1 MIAPATTKPMRIRH
15 RTARPSAGSGPVRP
29 NRLEAASARSRRPDP
44 HCRNGRAGGFT
55 LVEVLVAV
63 LVISIGMLGV
73 ARLVLAAVKA
83 NDSAY
88 FRTQAAN
95 LAYSILD
102 EMRANRAYALT
113 APGYQVNFGAYTN
126 PGFTC
131 TGSGVTCTPAQIAQ
145 YELYMWK
152 QQLTSASTVT
162 TGALPSGDGQIVMNY
177 PGGASQ
183 PTATITIEWDDR
195 IAQWAFGAPQN
206 SNPNLETFTLEAAL

>member
-1 MIAPATTKPMRIRH
+1 MPVTAAMRH
-15 RTARPSAGSGPVRP
+15 PHPSSPFPR
-29 NRLEAASARSRRPDP
+29 RSA
-44 HCRNGRAGGFT
+44 GFT

-95 LAYSILD
+95 LAYSMLD

-113 APGYQVNFGAYTN
+113 APGYAVGYGAYAN

-131 TGSGVTCTPAQIAQ
+131 EGTGNTCTPAQIAQ
-145 YELYMWK
+145 YDLYMWK
-152 QQLTSASTVT
+152 QQLNSSSGVT
-162 TGALPSGDGQIVMNY
+162 TGALPSGDGQIIMNF
-177 PGGASQ
+177 PGGTGQ
-183 PTATITIEWDDR
+183 PTATITVTWNDSLAE
-195 IAQWAFGAPQN
+195 WAFGASPAATPAPA
-206 SNPNLETFTLEAAL
+206 SFTLESAL

>member
-1 MIAPATTKPMRIRH
+1 MPVTAAMRYPH
-15 RTARPSAGSGPVRP
+15 PSSPFPR
-29 NRLEAASARSRRPDP
+29 RSA
-44 HCRNGRAGGFT
+44 GFT

-95 LAYSILD
+95 LAYSMLD

-113 APGYQVNFGAYTN
+113 APGYAVGYGAYPN

-131 TGSGVTCTPAQIAQ
+131 EGSGNTCTPAQIAQ
-145 YELYMWK
+145 YDLYMWK
-152 QQLTSASTVT
+152 QQLSSSSGVT
-162 TGALPSGDGQIVMNY
+162 TGALPNGDGQIVMNF
-177 PGGASQ
+177 PGGTGQ
-183 PTATITIEWDDR
+183 PTATITITWNDSLAE
-195 IAQWAFGAPQN
+195 WAFGASPAATPAPA
-206 SNPNLETFTLEAAL
+206 SFTLESAL